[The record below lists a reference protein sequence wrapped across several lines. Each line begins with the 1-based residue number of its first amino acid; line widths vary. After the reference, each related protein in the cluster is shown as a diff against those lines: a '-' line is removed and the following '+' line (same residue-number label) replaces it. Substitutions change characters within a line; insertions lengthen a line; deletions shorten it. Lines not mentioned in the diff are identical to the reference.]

1 MDELSMFHVH
11 VLTPLFDNIH
21 MTTPAFSENLEA
33 CPPSLRSPS
42 YATDPSYAIDP
53 KLKPAK
59 SLEKSA
65 IDEQLDKSLYDISI
79 QDEVASMSS
88 TPRSSRRK
96 LCFQIGKSTL
106 HT

>member
-1 MDELSMFHVH
+1 MADCNDTTVVH
-11 VLTPLFDNIH
+11 EDDL
-21 MTTPAFSENLEA
+21 
-33 CPPSLRSPS
+33 
-42 YATDPSYAIDP
+42 
-53 KLKPAK
+53 
-59 SLEKSA
+59 
-65 IDEQLDKSLYDISI
+65 EQLDKSLYDISI